1 MGFGAW
7 ILLIIGVIVAWNL
20 VQWGIR
26 VNDEAK
32 AEEERNASKKEME
45 DARNDLERFKG
56 EVIRDLNK
64 NWNDHCLEY
73 IEALKSGDKF
83 LATAKGRDFYACN
96 RRYNGNRIQSQVIA
110 DEIRIKNKTLTKEK
124 GPLLILANHPD
135 SFLDAIILGAIY
147 DRKINYLAV

>member
-32 AEEERNASKKEME
+32 AEEEKSARLKNAEAAK
-45 DARNDLERFKG
+45 NNLERIRN

-64 NWNDHCLEY
+64 NWNERCLEY
-73 IEALKSGDKF
+73 IEALKGGDKF

-110 DEIRIKNKTLTKEK
+110 DEIRIKNEVTK
-124 GPLLILANHPD
+124 GRLDHVNPLRLEE
-135 SFLDAIILGAIY
+135 LDNEELS
-147 DRKINYLAV
+147 DRLEYIAK